1 VGSIVNSQF
10 IKNLRISVQRALNG
24 RVRDGL
30 IPGRLT
36 YGYSRGSKACEREI
50 DPDEAKIVL
59 RIFEEYASGKPAHDI
74 AADLMREKV
83 VAPGG
88 GIEWS
93 GGAIGAMLHNQIYI
107 GKLVWNAASSIKN
120 PDTGRRIFRR
130 TRAEDVITVDVPH
143 MRIFPQDLW
152 DRVHAVLAERR
163 DAKGRHGPRVY
174 KYANKDQLLVGLLT
188 CGVCGGTMV
197 IGQNN
202 ADGSPRVVCS
212 YGHRRINCM
221 HHRSYCLK
229 TLEADVL
236 DGVKHKLSY
245 PRALL
250 ELTRE
255 YHARWAERQKQTKAS
270 RGDRVTIQIDRY
282 VAAIGASDQMQ
293 VLVDKLK
300 QLEIDRVSLTERLKL
315 IDRED
320 NVVTLHPKAIDEFS
334 KTMQEVHEA
343 LTSGDLDATQRAHF
357 RAVFRNVFERFV
369 VHPTGKRQRY
379 KVEPYLRIAAILG
392 VNLPETRSPS
402 QMLAEQDVSAN
413 RLSENSRT

>member
-1 VGSIVNSQF
+1 
-10 IKNLRISVQRALNG
+10 
-24 RVRDGL
+24 
-30 IPGRLT
+30 
-36 YGYSRGSKACEREI
+36 
-50 DPDEAKIVL
+50 
-59 RIFEEYASGKPAHDI
+59 
-74 AADLMREKV
+74 
-83 VAPGG
+83 
-88 GIEWS
+88 
-93 GGAIGAMLHNQIYI
+93 MLHNQIYI
-107 GKLVWNAASSIKN
+107 GKLVWNATSSIKN
-120 PDTGRRIFRR
+120 PDTGSRIFRR

-392 VNLPETRSPS
+392 GNLPETRSPS
-402 QMLAEQDVSAN
+402 QMLAEQGVSAN

>member
-1 VGSIVNSQF
+1 
-10 IKNLRISVQRALNG
+10 
-24 RVRDGL
+24 
-30 IPGRLT
+30 
-36 YGYSRGSKACEREI
+36 
-50 DPDEAKIVL
+50 
-59 RIFEEYASGKPAHDI
+59 
-74 AADLMREKV
+74 
-83 VAPGG
+83 
-88 GIEWS
+88 
-93 GGAIGAMLHNQIYI
+93 MLHNQIYI
-107 GKLVWNAASSIKN
+107 GKLVWNATSSIKN

-282 VAAIGASDQMQ
+282 AAAIGASDQMQ

-315 IDRED
+315 IDREH
-320 NVVTLHPKAIDEFS
+320 NVVTLHPKAIDEFQQDDAGS
-334 KTMQEVHEA
+334 PRGPDQRRPRCHAARAFPRSLQKRLRAFRGSSNREA
-343 LTSGDLDATQRAHF
+343 TALQGGTLPTHSR
-357 RAVFRNVFERFV
+357 
-369 VHPTGKRQRY
+369 HPWGQ
-379 KVEPYLRIAAILG
+379 
-392 VNLPETRSPS
+392 SPG
-402 QMLAEQDVSAN
+402 N
-413 RLSENSRT
+413 T